1 MGKLS
6 APPTQRAGG
15 VRPSRERA
23 SVMSDAIN
31 ETQREMVRYCAG
43 IDQWDAM
50 PVVVEG
56 WLRVFEQLQAE
67 RDDLLRA
74 AKAIV
79 AQFEAITRHQR
90 YLLVNGQTF
99 ASAAANWDKATN
111 VSIDFDPLVAAI
123 AKAEGRTADQSGR

>member
-1 MGKLS
+1 
-6 APPTQRAGG
+6 
-15 VRPSRERA
+15 
-23 SVMSDAIN
+23 MSDAIN